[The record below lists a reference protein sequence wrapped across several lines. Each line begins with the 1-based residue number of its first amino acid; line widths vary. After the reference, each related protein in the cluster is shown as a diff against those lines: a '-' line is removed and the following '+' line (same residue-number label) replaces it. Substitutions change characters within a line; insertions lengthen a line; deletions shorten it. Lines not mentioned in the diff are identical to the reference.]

1 MNHHARAHAAP
12 VRLKSDAILKRLISL
27 LIAVALVGGSLGSVS
42 QAMAQQGATATPVS
56 TATKPVSPG
65 MGQQYPG
72 GPDLATGPGAPAVL
86 AQGLVYAPGTDIV
99 WSVQEIKI
107 PPVDKASPK
116 TGQASILFQRAGSAI
131 VRNDVTAKR
140 ALISPGAAYF
150 IAGGDSYTVSGDGNA
165 PTAWNF
171 AIGNSSNVP
180 GDAFYESPKITN
192 VPEGSYPMTITR
204 YVLRADEEASIGQ
217 HTGPAL
223 VMVASGQVQADA
235 GSGPVS
241 LSVRDGQLV
250 ANDGKVHNTG
260 SSPAVYVVVALGAP
274 VSDATAGAP
283 QAPAATTPTTPATSE
298 APTSESVPAPTP
310 SSANAVPAPPANGRG
325 STNANGDY
333 IASINITAEAPLYL
347 TVTVDGVTVF
357 DGTLETGQM
366 TGAMVGSVYQVTTS
380 VGAST
385 LFTDGCGKTFYMGN
399 ESGSASYTLTA
410 NADSCSPQ

>member
-1 MNHHARAHAAP
+1 
-12 VRLKSDAILKRLISL
+12 
-27 LIAVALVGGSLGSVS
+27 
-42 QAMAQQGATATPVS
+42 
-56 TATKPVSPG
+56 
-65 MGQQYPG
+65 MGQQNPSG
-72 GPDLATGPGAPAVL
+72 SDPATGPGAPAIL
-86 AQGLVYAPGTDIV
+86 AQGLVYVSGTDIS
-99 WSVQEIKI
+99 WSVQEVKI
-107 PPVDKASPK
+107 PPADKASPK
-116 TGQASILFQRAGSAI
+116 TAQASIMYQRAGNAI

-140 ALISPGAAYF
+140 ALITPGAAYF
-150 IAGGDSYTVSGDGNA
+150 IAGGDSYTVSGEGNA
-165 PTAWNF
+165 PAAWNF
-171 AIGNSSNVP
+171 AIGKSSDVP
-180 GDAFYESPKITN
+180 TDAFYESPKITN
-192 VPEGSYPMTITR
+192 VPEGSYPMTLTR

-223 VMVASGQVQADA
+223 VMVVSGQVQADA

-241 LSVRDGQLV
+241 LAVGDGQLV

-260 SSPAVYVVVALGAP
+260 SSPAVYVVVALGAA

-283 QAPAATTPTTPATSE
+283 QAQAPVATTPAAAETPTTV
-298 APTSESVPAPTP
+298 SVPAPTP
-310 SSANAVPAPPANGRG
+310 SGADTVPAPSSSGRG

-366 TGAMVGSVYQVTTS
+366 TGAIVGSVYQVTTS

-385 LFTDGCGKTFYMGN
+385 LFTDGCGNPFYMGS
-399 ESGSASYTLTA
+399 ESGSATYTLTA

>member
-1 MNHHARAHAAP
+1 MNHHPRAHMVP
-12 VRLKSDAILKRLISL
+12 ECLKRDSNSKRLISL
-27 LIAVALVGGSLGSVS
+27 LIAVALVGGSLGS
-42 QAMAQQGATATPVS
+42 AAPTMAQQGAAGTPVS
-56 TATKPVSPG
+56 SPTQPASPG
-65 MGQQYPG
+65 MGQQNPSG
-72 GPDLATGPGAPAVL
+72 SDPATGPGAPAIL
-86 AQGLVYAPGTDIV
+86 AQGLVYVSGTDIS
-99 WSVQEIKI
+99 WSVQEVKI
-107 PPVDKASPK
+107 PPADKASPK
-116 TGQASILFQRAGSAI
+116 TAQASIMYQRAGNAI

-140 ALISPGAAYF
+140 ALITPGAAYF
-150 IAGGDSYTVSGDGNA
+150 IAGGDSYTVSGEGNA
-165 PTAWNF
+165 PAAWNF
-171 AIGNSSNVP
+171 AIGNSSDVP
-180 GDAFYESPKITN
+180 NDAFYESPKITN
-192 VPEGSYPMTITR
+192 VPEGSYPMTVTR

-223 VMVASGQVQADA
+223 VMVVSGQVQADA

-241 LSVRDGQLV
+241 LAVGDGQLV

-260 SSPAVYVVVALGAP
+260 SSPAVYVVVALGAA

-283 QAPAATTPTTPATSE
+283 QAKAPVATTPAAAETPTTV
-298 APTSESVPAPTP
+298 SVPAPTP
-310 SSANAVPAPPANGRG
+310 SGADTVTAPSSSGRG

-366 TGAMVGSVYQVTTS
+366 TGAIVGSVYQVTTS

-385 LFTDGCGKTFYMGN
+385 LFTDGCGNPFYMGS
-399 ESGSASYTLTA
+399 ESGSATYTLTA

>member
-12 VRLKSDAILKRLISL
+12 VCLKRDAILKRLISL
-27 LIAVALVGGSLGSVS
+27 LIAVALVGGSLGPAA
-42 QAMAQQGATATPVS
+42 QTMAQQGAAATPAS
-56 TATKPVSPG
+56 SATQPASPG
-65 MGQQYPG
+65 MGQQNPG
-72 GPDLATGPGAPAVL
+72 GSDPATGPGAPAIL
-86 AQGLVYAPGTDIV
+86 AQGLVYVPGTDIV

-107 PPVDKASPK
+107 PSVDKASPK
-116 TGQASILFQRAGSAI
+116 TSQASILYQRAGNAI

-140 ALISPGAAYF
+140 ALITPGAAFF
-150 IAGGDSYTVSGDGNA
+150 IAGGDSYTVSGEGNA
-165 PTAWNF
+165 PTAWSF
-171 AIGNSSNVP
+171 ALGNPPDVP
-180 GDAFYESPKITN
+180 SDAFYESPKITN
-192 VPEGSYPMTITR
+192 VPEGSYPMTVTR

-223 VMVASGQVQADA
+223 VMVVSGQVQADA
-235 GSGPVS
+235 GSGPVGLAVS
-241 LSVRDGQLV
+241 DGQLV

-283 QAPAATTPTTPATSE
+283 QAPAATTPAAAE

-310 SSANAVPAPPANGRG
+310 AAGSETVPAPSSSGRG

-333 IASINITAEAPLYL
+333 IASINITAEAPLYI
-347 TVTVDGVTVF
+347 TVIVDGVTVF

-366 TGAMVGSVYQVTTS
+366 TGAIVGSVYQVTTS

-385 LFTDGCGKTFYMGN
+385 LFTDGCGNPFYMGS
-399 ESGSASYTLTA
+399 ESGNATYTLTA
-410 NADSCSPQ
+410 SADSCSPQ